1 MAENK
6 YVRNKTIREAFEKLD
21 AWEEDQLD
29 IDSTAEIHYSE
40 KYERYMA
47 RLLRAQKR
55 PWWQY
60 TNTVGKK
67 VAVIALVI
75 LLAFGASMS
84 VSAVRKPVVEFI
96 VNVYERFVEIFFG
109 EEDIA
114 EAPCEMD
121 TIYTLGKVPEGY
133 ELVEYQCVR
142 CAVKFTWKN
151 REGKM
156 IRLSQQI
163 INVKMTCDF
172 EGSDYEVIS
181 LLGMKMVFVDKQG
194 TKVLYWNSE
203 EYAFSMRVP
212 SEFSLEECALLIE
225 SLIWIEETDIWS
237 VG

>member
-29 IDSTAEIHYSE
+29 IDSTTEIHYSE

-75 LLAFGASMS
+75 LLTFGASMS

-114 EAPCEMD
+114 GAPCEMD

-133 ELVEYQCVR
+133 ELVERKLQKTSVGFVWKDDKGNSIKFSQSIFD
-142 CAVKFTWKN
+142 VKTTYDYEN
-151 REGKM
+151 
-156 IRLSQQI
+156 
-163 INVKMTCDF
+163 
-172 EGSDYEVIS
+172 SDYKVIS
-181 LLGMKMVFVDKQG
+181 LLGVKVAFVDKQEI
-194 TKVLYWNSE
+194 KALYWNSD
-203 EYAFSMRVP
+203 EYAFSMRVS
-212 SEFSLEECALLIE
+212 SEFSLEECVLLIE
-225 SLIWIEETDIWS
+225 SLILIDMTN
-237 VG
+237 

>member
-75 LLAFGASMS
+75 LFAFGASMS

-133 ELVEYQCVR
+133 ELVERKLQKTSVR
-142 CAVKFTWKN
+142 FVWKDDKGNSIKFSQSIFD
-151 REGKM
+151 GKTT
-156 IRLSQQI
+156 I
-163 INVKMTCDF
+163 DY
-172 EGSDYEVIS
+172 EDSDYALMNIS
-181 LLGMKMVFVDKQG
+181 AIKIAYIEKSDKKVF
-194 TKVLYWNSE
+194 YWNFGD
-203 EYAFSMRVP
+203 YAFSMRAP
-212 SEFSLEECALLIE
+212 NDFSLEDCTDLIE
-225 SLIWIEETDIWS
+225 SLISIDDIDNEEK
-237 VG
+237 

>member
-29 IDSTAEIHYSE
+29 IDSTTEIHYSE

-75 LLAFGASMS
+75 LFAFGASMS

-133 ELVEYQCVR
+133 ELVECKLQNTSVGF
-142 CAVKFTWKN
+142 VWEDDEGNSIKF
-151 REGKM
+151 
-156 IRLSQQI
+156 SQ
-163 INVKMTCDF
+163 NFLNSKATY
-172 EGSDYEVIS
+172 DYENSNYTLVSVAGTEVAMIEK
-181 LLGMKMVFVDKQG
+181 LDRKMF
-194 TKVLYWNSE
+194 YWTLS
-203 EYAFSMRVP
+203 EYAFSVSIP
-212 SEFSLEECALLIE
+212 TDFSFEE
-225 SLIWIEETDIWS
+225 S
-237 VG
+237 VMMIKSMVVVENIK

>member
-75 LLAFGASMS
+75 LFAFGASMS

-114 EAPCEMD
+114 GAPCEMD

-133 ELVEYQCVR
+133 ELVECKLQNTSVR
-142 CAVKFTWKN
+142 FVWKDDEEN
-151 REGKM
+151 C
-156 IRLSQQI
+156 IRFSQSI
-163 INVKMTCDF
+163 IHIRNTY
-172 EGSDYEVIS
+172 DYEQSGYTIMYMDDV
-181 LLGMKMVFVDKQG
+181 
-194 TKVLYWNSE
+194 KVAYINKLNRQMLHWNSDD
-203 EYAFSMRVP
+203 YAFVMRVP
-212 SEFSLEECALLIE
+212 SDFSLEECADLIK
-225 SLIWIEETDIWS
+225 SLISIDNIK
-237 VG
+237 

>member
-21 AWEEDQLD
+21 AWEENQLD
-29 IDSTAEIHYSE
+29 IDSTTEIHYSE
-40 KYERYMA
+40 KYERHMA

-75 LLAFGASMS
+75 LFAFGASMS

-133 ELVEYQCVR
+133 ELVECHYN
-142 CAVKFTWKN
+142 KN
-151 REGKM
+151 AIEYSWRNCYGNVIRFSQRLFDGKVTFDCEM
-156 IRLSQQI
+156 
-163 INVKMTCDF
+163 
-172 EGSDYEVIS
+172 SDYKIMDVS
-181 LLGMKMVFVDKQG
+181 GLKVVFVDKLD
-194 TKVLYWNSE
+194 KSAMYWTFEQYVFAIRFSGE
-203 EYAFSMRVP
+203 FSM
-212 SEFSLEECALLIE
+212 EERIALME
-225 SLIWIEETDIWS
+225 SLCLVDDVE
-237 VG
+237 

>member
-75 LLAFGASMS
+75 LFAFGASMS

-133 ELVEYQCVR
+133 KLVGSYYQKNSVR
-142 CAVKFTWKN
+142 FVWEDDEGNSIKF
-151 REGKM
+151 
-156 IRLSQQI
+156 SQ
-163 INVKMTCDF
+163 NFLNSKATY
-172 EGSDYEVIS
+172 DYENSNYALVSVAGTEVAMIEK
-181 LLGMKMVFVDKQG
+181 LDRKMF
-194 TKVLYWNSE
+194 YWNSD
-203 EYAFSMRVP
+203 EYAFLMRA
-212 SEFSLEECALLIE
+212 SDNFSLEECVDLIN
-225 SLIWIEETDIWS
+225 SLTPIS
-237 VG
+237 SA

>member
-75 LLAFGASMS
+75 LFAFGASMS

-109 EEDIA
+109 KEDIA
-114 EAPCEMD
+114 EAPYEMD

-133 ELVEYQCVR
+133 ELVRNELWGNSVR
-142 CAVKFTWKN
+142 FVWKDDEGNSIKF
-151 REGKM
+151 
-156 IRLSQQI
+156 SQY
-163 INVKMTCDF
+163 VFDSKATY
-172 EGSDYEVIS
+172 DYENSNYVVMNVSGIKVA
-181 LLGMKMVFVDKQG
+181 MIEKQNRKMFC
-194 TKVLYWNSE
+194 WNSDDF
-203 EYAFSMRVP
+203 AFSMNVP
-212 SEFSLEECALLIE
+212 RCFSLNECAELIG
-225 SLIWIEETDIWS
+225 SLISIDDMDNGEK
-237 VG
+237 

>member
-40 KYERYMA
+40 KYERHMA

-75 LLAFGASMS
+75 LVAFGASMS

-114 EAPCEMD
+114 ETPCEMD

-133 ELVEYQCVR
+133 ELVERKLQKTSVR
-142 CAVKFTWKN
+142 FVWKDDKGNSIKF
-151 REGKM
+151 
-156 IRLSQQI
+156 SQHI
-163 INVKMTCDF
+163 FDSKGTY
-172 EGSDYEVIS
+172 DYEYSNYVIVNV
-181 LLGMKMVFVDKQG
+181 LEKKIVVIEKQDQKMFC
-194 TKVLYWNSE
+194 WNSSDF
-203 EYAFSMRVP
+203 AFAMRMP
-212 SEFSLEECALLIE
+212 SNFSLEECVELIE
-225 SLIWIEETDIWS
+225 SLISIDDIDN
-237 VG
+237 GEK

>member
-1 MAENK
+1 MSENK

-60 TNTVGKK
+60 TNTAGKK

-75 LLAFGASMS
+75 LFAFGASMS

-109 EEDIA
+109 EEDVA

-133 ELVEYQCVR
+133 ELVERKLQKTSVR
-142 CAVKFTWKN
+142 FVWKDDKGNSIKFSQSIFD
-151 REGKM
+151 GKTT
-156 IRLSQQI
+156 
-163 INVKMTCDF
+163 V
-172 EGSDYEVIS
+172 DYEDSMYELMNIFDTKVIS
-181 LLGMKMVFVDKQG
+181 IDKFG
-194 TKVLYWNSE
+194 EKRLFWNSGD
-203 EYAFSMRVP
+203 YAFLVRVP
-212 SEFSLEECALLIE
+212 NDFSLEDCAELIE
-225 SLIWIEETDIWS
+225 SLVSIDNI
-237 VG
+237 G

>member
-6 YVRNKTIREAFEKLD
+6 YVCNKTIREAFEKLD

-75 LLAFGASMS
+75 LLTFGASMS

-114 EAPCEMD
+114 EAPCEKD

-133 ELVEYQCVR
+133 ELVGMDYFNQTVR
-142 CAVKFTWKN
+142 QTWKN
-151 REGKM
+151 REGKV
-156 IRLSQQI
+156 IRLSQSI
-163 INVKMTCDF
+163 FNSKA
-172 EGSDYEVIS
+172 SYDYENSNYSILYIS
-181 LLGMKMVFVDKQG
+181 GIKIAYIDKLDRKM
-194 TKVLYWNSE
+194 LYWNCG
-203 EYAFSMRVP
+203 EYAFAMSLP
-212 SEFSLEECALLIE
+212 SEISLDECTLLVE
-225 SLIWIEETDIWS
+225 FLDRRNYLGERNET
-237 VG
+237 

>member
-29 IDSTAEIHYSE
+29 IDSTTEIHYSE

-60 TNTVGKK
+60 TNTAGKK

-75 LLAFGASMS
+75 LFAFGASMS

-133 ELVEYQCVR
+133 ELVKTDYFSKMIV
-142 CAVKFTWKN
+142 FTWN
-151 REGKM
+151 NYEGKI
-156 IRLSQQI
+156 IRLTQS
-163 INVKMTCDF
+163 VFDGKTTYDF
-172 EGSDYEVIS
+172 EASDYMVMYIMDAKVAYMEKQDK
-181 LLGMKMVFVDKQG
+181 KMM
-194 TKVLYWNSE
+194 YWNCE
-203 EYAFSMRVP
+203 EYAFSLRVP
-212 SEFSLEECALLIE
+212 REFSLEECALLID
-225 SLIWIEETDIWS
+225 SLILIDTNDQ
-237 VG
+237 GA

>member
-40 KYERYMA
+40 KYERYIA

-60 TNTVGKK
+60 TNTAGKK

-75 LLAFGASMS
+75 LFAFGASMS

-133 ELVEYQCVR
+133 ELVEMDCYKN
-142 CAVKFTWKN
+142 AVEYTWEN
-151 REGKM
+151 GKDDF
-156 IRLSQQI
+156 IRFSQSI
-163 INVKMTCDF
+163 FDGKTTF
-172 EGSDYEVIS
+172 DYENSGYLLIDIS
-181 LLGMKMVFVDKQG
+181 DITVAYIDKLGEKRF
-194 TKVLYWNSE
+194 YWNSAD
-203 EYAFSMRVP
+203 YAFLMSM
-212 SEFSLEECALLIE
+212 SSNFSLEDGADLIK
-225 SLIWIEETDIWS
+225 SLISIDNTDIKRKK
-237 VG
+237 

>member
-75 LLAFGASMS
+75 LFAFGASMS

-109 EEDIA
+109 EEDVA

-121 TIYTLGKVPEGY
+121 TIYTLGQVPEGY
-133 ELVEYQCVR
+133 KLVETKYTNGIVR
-142 CAVKFTWKN
+142 HIWKTCDGKKIN
-151 REGKM
+151 FLQSVFEGKTTYDM
-156 IRLSQQI
+156 ELSNYAI
-163 INVKMTCDF
+163 MYVSEMKVVYIEKLNRKM
-172 EGSDYEVIS
+172 
-181 LLGMKMVFVDKQG
+181 
-194 TKVLYWNSE
+194 LYWNCE
-203 EYAFSMRVP
+203 EYAFSLRVP

-225 SLIWIEETDIWS
+225 SLKLMEIDD
-237 VG
+237 

>member
-29 IDSTAEIHYSE
+29 IDSTVEIHYSE

-75 LLAFGASMS
+75 LFAFGASMS

-133 ELVEYQCVR
+133 ELVESNLQNASVGF
-142 CAVKFTWKN
+142 VWKDDVGNSIKF
-151 REGKM
+151 
-156 IRLSQQI
+156 SQHI
-163 INVKMTCDF
+163 IDSKGTY
-172 EGSDYEVIS
+172 DYENSNYIIVNVS
-181 LLGMKMVFVDKQG
+181 GMKVAMIEKEDRKMFC
-194 TKVLYWNSE
+194 WNSN
-203 EYAFSMRVP
+203 EYAFLMRVP
-212 SEFSLEECALLIE
+212 SDFSLEECAELIKFL
-225 SLIWIEETDIWS
+225 SSIDDIDN
-237 VG
+237 GEK

>member
-21 AWEEDQLD
+21 AWEENQLD
-29 IDSTAEIHYSE
+29 IDSTEKIHYSE

-133 ELVEYQCVR
+133 ELVECQSRKHFIRFIWEDDEGNSIKFSQC
-142 CAVKFTWKN
+142 ALISKATQDYEN
-151 REGKM
+151 
-156 IRLSQQI
+156 
-163 INVKMTCDF
+163 
-172 EGSDYEVIS
+172 SDYVIVDNA
-181 LLGMKMVFVDKQG
+181 GMKIVLVDKFG
-194 TKVLYWNSE
+194 IKSLYWNSD
-203 EYAFSMRVP
+203 EYAFSIGAP
-212 SEFSLEECALLIE
+212 SSYTFEECV
-225 SLIWIEETDIWS
+225 IWIESIIAMNKN
-237 VG
+237 G

>member
-75 LLAFGASMS
+75 LFAFGASMS

-133 ELVEYQCVR
+133 ELVECQYYQN
-142 CAVKFTWKN
+142 AIEFTWKN
-151 REGKM
+151 RK
-156 IRLSQQI
+156 SDV
-163 INVKMTCDF
+163 VKLLQNIFDSKTTI
-172 EGSDYEVIS
+172 DYENS
-181 LLGMKMVFVDKQG
+181 GYLLMDVSDIKVAYIDKFG
-194 TKVLYWNSE
+194 TKRLYWNSGD
-203 EYAFSMRVP
+203 YAFLLRVP
-212 SEFSLEECALLIE
+212 SSFSLEECAELIISLKLIE
-225 SLIWIEETDIWS
+225 DIE
-237 VG
+237 

>member
-29 IDSTAEIHYSE
+29 IDSTTEIHYSE
-40 KYERYMA
+40 KYERHMA

-75 LLAFGASMS
+75 LFAFGASMS
-84 VSAVRKPVVEFI
+84 VSAVRKPVMEFI

-133 ELVEYQCVR
+133 ELVESYYLKNSVCFVWEDDEGNSI
-142 CAVKFTWKN
+142 KF
-151 REGKM
+151 
-156 IRLSQQI
+156 SQYALITKTTYDYDESEYEIVYSDTMKI
-163 INVKMTCDF
+163 I
-172 EGSDYEVIS
+172 
-181 LLGMKMVFVDKQG
+181 LVDKFG
-194 TKVLYWNSE
+194 MRSLYWNSD
-203 EYAFSMRVP
+203 EYAFMMSVP
-212 SEFSLEECALLIE
+212 NSYTSEECIAWMESVTLINK
-225 SLIWIEETDIWS
+225 
-237 VG
+237 GK

>member
-1 MAENK
+1 MSENK

-29 IDSTAEIHYSE
+29 IDSTTEIHYSE

-60 TNTVGKK
+60 TNTAGKK

-75 LLAFGASMS
+75 LFAFGASMS

-133 ELVEYQCVR
+133 ELVGMDYFNQSIR
-142 CAVKFTWKN
+142 QTWKN
-151 REGKM
+151 HDGKK
-156 IRLSQQI
+156 IRFTQSI
-163 INVKMTCDF
+163 FNC
-172 EGSDYEVIS
+172 
-181 LLGMKMVFVDKQG
+181 
-194 TKVLYWNSE
+194 
-203 EYAFSMRVP
+203 
-212 SEFSLEECALLIE
+212 
-225 SLIWIEETDIWS
+225 
-237 VG
+237 